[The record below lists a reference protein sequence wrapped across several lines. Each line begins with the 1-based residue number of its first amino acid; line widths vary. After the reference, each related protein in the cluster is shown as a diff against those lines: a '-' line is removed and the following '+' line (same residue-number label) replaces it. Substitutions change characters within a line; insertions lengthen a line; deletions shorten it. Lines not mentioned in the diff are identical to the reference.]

1 MEVYMFRKL
10 RKKKLVHSIVSI
22 LERVN
27 IKMEY
32 NQHSSVLEITTII
45 TEIVTI
51 TFILFKRSINNFIDF
66 IFLSC
71 CEKSHDNNQ
80 LKTYKQMEVL

>member
-32 NQHSSVLEITTII
+32 NQHSSVLEK
-45 TEIVTI
+45 
-51 TFILFKRSINNFIDF
+51 L
-66 IFLSC
+66 
-71 CEKSHDNNQ
+71 Q
-80 LKTYKQMEVL
+80 